1 MKKTNWVIFLFIK
14 VIILI
19 LFIYFT
25 LYKKE
30 ANLLYITIEL
40 LLFSL
45 VNSFIIDNRKL
56 KFDFEIL
63 SFQMITVFYFE
74 RLRIYN
80 YREVSEDIFN
90 NYNYVKL
97 LFIVIFAAV
106 FIFLT
111 FRSKDKFLKV
121 YFYCLFLSMIVV
133 QNIFEIEAFYL
144 ITIFISV
151 FEVVF
156 SNVMID
162 IGFIALL
169 IFFQSRKN
177 KKFIYVYFFI
187 ILSIFIRYITNTTG
201 EIL

>member
-56 KFDFEIL
+56 KFDFELL

-74 RLRIYN
+74 RLSIYN
-80 YREVSEDIFN
+80 YREVSEDIFS

-97 LFIVIFAAV
+97 LFIVIFAVV

-111 FRSKDKFLKV
+111 FRSKNLFLKI
-121 YFYCLFLSMIVV
+121 YFYCLFLSLIVV
-133 QNIFEIEAFYL
+133 QNIFEIEALYL
-144 ITIFISV
+144 ITIAVSL
-151 FEVVF
+151 FEVAL
-156 SNVMID
+156 SNAMID
-162 IGFIALL
+162 IGFISLL
-169 IFFQSRKN
+169 IYFHSKKN
-177 KKFIYVYFFI
+177 KKFLYIYFFI
-187 ILSIFIRYITNTTG
+187 ILSIFIRHITNTG
-201 EIL
+201 GGI

>member
-90 NYNYVKL
+90 NYNYV
-97 LFIVIFAAV
+97 
-106 FIFLT
+106 
-111 FRSKDKFLKV
+111 
-121 YFYCLFLSMIVV
+121 
-133 QNIFEIEAFYL
+133 
-144 ITIFISV
+144 
-151 FEVVF
+151 
-156 SNVMID
+156 
-162 IGFIALL
+162 
-169 IFFQSRKN
+169 
-177 KKFIYVYFFI
+177 
-187 ILSIFIRYITNTTG
+187 
-201 EIL
+201 

>member
-1 MKKTNWVIFLFIK
+1 MKNTNWIIFLFIK

-56 KFDFEIL
+56 KFDFELL

-74 RLRIYN
+74 RLSIYN
-80 YREVSEDIFN
+80 YREVSEDIFS

-97 LFIVIFAAV
+97 LFIVIFAVV

-111 FRSKDKFLKV
+111 FRSKNKFLKV
-121 YFYCLFLSMIVV
+121 YFYCLFLSMIVI
-133 QNIFEIEAFYL
+133 QNIFEIEALYL
-144 ITIFISV
+144 ITIAVSL
-151 FEVVF
+151 FEVAL
-156 SNVMID
+156 SNAMID
-162 IGFIALL
+162 IGFISLL
-169 IFFQSRKN
+169 IYFHSRKN
-177 KKFIYVYFFI
+177 KKFLYIYFFI
-187 ILSIFIRYITNTTG
+187 ILSIFIRHITNTG
-201 EIL
+201 GGI